1 MKSTKSKKLKT
12 FFEYKGK
19 PLVRCKDTIYYGNIT
34 DKYVF
39 KIESK
44 NFKDVNDTKVA
55 TSVNVEMINMD
66 DDISNSKKIV
76 KISEKSG
83 LYPALEI
90 ANIWLERAMAGQ

>member
-1 MKSTKSKKLKT
+1 MKNTKSNDLKT

-19 PLVRCKDTIYYGNIT
+19 PLVRCKNTIYYGNIT

-39 KIESK
+39 KMESK
-44 NFKDVNDTKVA
+44 NFKDVQGTKVA
-55 TSVNVEMINMD
+55 TSVNVEMINTD
-66 DDISNSKKIV
+66 DDSINSKKIV

>member
-1 MKSTKSKKLKT
+1 MKSTKSNEPKP

-39 KIESK
+39 KMESK
-44 NFKDVNDTKVA
+44 DFKDVNGTKVA
-55 TSVNVEMINMD
+55 TSVNVEMINTY
-66 DDISNSKKIV
+66 DDIADSKKIV
-76 KISEKSG
+76 KISKKSG

-90 ANIWLERAMAGQ
+90 ANIWLERAMANQ

>member
-1 MKSTKSKKLKT
+1 MKNTKSNDLKT

-19 PLVRCKDTIYYGNIT
+19 PLVRCKNTIYYGNIT

-39 KIESK
+39 KMESK
-44 NFKDVNDTKVA
+44 NFKDVQGTKVA
-55 TSVNVEMINMD
+55 TSVNVEMINTD
-66 DDISNSKKIV
+66 DDSINSKKIV

-90 ANIWLERAMAGQ
+90 ANIWLERAMANQ

>member
-1 MKSTKSKKLKT
+1 MKSNKSDKLKT

-39 KIESK
+39 KMESK
-44 NFKDVNDTKVA
+44 NFKDVNGTKVA
-55 TSVNVEMINMD
+55 TTVNVEMINMD
-66 DDISNSKKIV
+66 DDITNSKKIV
-76 KISEKSG
+76 KISEKNG

-90 ANIWLERAMAGQ
+90 ANIWLERAMAGK